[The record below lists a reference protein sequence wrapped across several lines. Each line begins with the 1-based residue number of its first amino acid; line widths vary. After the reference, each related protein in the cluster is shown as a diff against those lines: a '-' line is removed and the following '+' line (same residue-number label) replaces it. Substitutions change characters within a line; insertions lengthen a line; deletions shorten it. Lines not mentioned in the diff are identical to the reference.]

1 MGRKE
6 VSYRTVQKRTILLPL
21 LGAAV
26 VSADKLDFDGN
37 VVVKI
42 MVGFT
47 QIMNL
52 ILVTIC
58 LPTPLS

>member
-6 VSYRTVQKRTILLPL
+6 VSYRTVQKRTILLLL
-21 LGAAV
+21 LGTTV

-42 MVGFT
+42 MVEFT